1 MSSSSSHATVTY
13 TFVSPD
19 TDLPS
24 WGIPLLEAYESEPE
38 APLSPVPA
46 PEYPEYLAPSD
57 DDIPAKDQPVYQ
69 TNQQRKKF
77 KGGSRDGFID
87 YAADEEEESSEDEEE
102 EDNEEHLAPT
112 DSALSVPYYTRLR
125 RARISVRPY
134 TPPSPSTKARIAEY
148 ASAPTPPSP
157 SPSPLSPLSSP
168 LLLIPSPQLLLPSL
182 TRRDI
187 IPEADMPLQKRARF
201 TALTHRFEIGESSAA
216 ATARQTGPT
225 LARGIDYGFID
236 TLDASILAT
245 NERVMTALEGVNG
258 RKTELG
264 ATHRHDS
271 EEFYT
276 RHQNAQDDRALLRAR
291 ISTLERERERER
303 ERRYF
308 RFMSFS
314 FEREALYARQAWAYF
329 EGRSQTIEAQIR
341 ALHAEVRVLHRQR
354 IDNGD
359 KLTRHI
365 QHEHDRFRELERTR
379 DAERQDGPADAGSSS
394 QGVADALADYEA
406 NRSSGN
412 GHDS

>member
-1 MSSSSSHATVTY
+1 MSSSSSHVTVTY
-13 TFVSPD
+13 TSVSPD

-24 WGIPLLEAYESEPE
+24 WGIPLLEAYESDPE

-57 DDIPAKDQPVYQ
+57 DDIPAKDQPLP
-69 TNQQRKKF
+69 TDALPIAR
-77 KGGSRDGFID
+77 SP
-87 YAADEEEESSEDEEE
+87 EESSEDEEE
-102 EDNEEHLAPT
+102 EDKEEHLAPT
-112 DSALSVPYYTRLR
+112 DSALSVPYY
-125 RARISVRPY
+125 
-134 TPPSPSTKARIAEY
+134 ARIAEY

-157 SPSPLSPLSSP
+157 SPSLLSPLSSP
-168 LLLIPSPQLLLPSL
+168 LLLIPSPQLILPSL

-187 IPEADMPLQKRARF
+187 IPEADTPLQKRARF
-201 TALTHRFEIGESSAA
+201 TALTHRFEIRKSSSA

-236 TLDASILAT
+236 TLDASIRAT
-245 NERVMTALEGVNG
+245 NERVMIALEGVNG

-291 ISTLERERERER
+291 ISTLERERD
-303 ERRYF
+303 RRYF

-329 EGRSQTIEAQIR
+329 EG
-341 ALHAEVRVLHRQR
+341 
-354 IDNGD
+354 
-359 KLTRHI
+359 
-365 QHEHDRFRELERTR
+365 
-379 DAERQDGPADAGSSS
+379 
-394 QGVADALADYEA
+394 
-406 NRSSGN
+406 
-412 GHDS
+412 